1 MTMVKKR
8 VRRKKPEPINSPINL
23 CYDLGEMT
31 EEEVDSHFSV
41 GSVGEVSSIL
51 LRPAGARWLLV
62 LGHGAGA
69 GMRHPFMTALSREL
83 AAEKIATFR
92 YQFPY
97 MENRRKAP
105 DRPPTLTATVA
116 AATNAAHAAVP
127 ELPLLAGGKS
137 MGGRMT
143 STAAS
148 ENLIPEVRGLVFFG
162 FPLHPPKQ
170 PATKRGDHLAKVTQ
184 PMLFLQGTRDDL
196 ADLTLLKPICKKLD
210 DRVTLHI
217 IEGADHSFHVLKSS
231 GKSDAVVLRELA
243 HTTAEW
249 AASLK

>member
-1 MTMVKKR
+1 
-8 VRRKKPEPINSPINL
+8 
-23 CYDLGEMT
+23 MT
-31 EEEVDSHFSV
+31 EELDSRFAV
-41 GSVGEVSSIL
+41 GSVGDVSAIL
-51 LRPAGARWLLV
+51 VRPPDARWLLV

-69 GMRHPFMTALSREL
+69 GMRHPFMTALAREL

-116 AATNAAHAAVP
+116 AAVKAAHATAP

-148 ENLIPEVRGLVFFG
+148 ENLIPDVRGLVFFG

-196 ADLTLLKPICKKLD
+196 ADLLLLKPICKKLGKIA
-210 DRVTLHI
+210 TLHI
-217 IEGADHSFHVLKSS
+217 IEGADHSFHVLKSA
-231 GKSDAVVLRELA
+231 GKTDAEILSELA
-243 HTTAEW
+243 RTTAEW
-249 AASLK
+249 AGTLK

>member
-1 MTMVKKR
+1 M
-8 VRRKKPEPINSPINL
+8 S
-23 CYDLGEMT
+23 
-31 EEEVDSHFSV
+31 EELDSQFSV
-41 GSVGEVSSIL
+41 GNAGKVSSIL
-51 LRPAGARWLLV
+51 LRPPGARWLLV

-69 GMRHPFMTALSREL
+69 GMRHPFMTALSGEL

-97 MENRRKAP
+97 MENRRRAP
-105 DRPPTLTATVA
+105 DRPPILTATVA
-116 AATNAAHAAVP
+116 AAVQAAHAAAP
-127 ELPLLAGGKS
+127 DLPLLAGGKS

-148 ENLIPEVRGLVFFG
+148 ENLLDVPKVRGLVFFG

-196 ADLTLLKPICKKLD
+196 ADLKLLQPICKKLGSLA
-210 DRVTLHI
+210 TLHI
-217 IEGADHSFHVLKSS
+217 IDGADHSFHVLKSA
-231 GKSDAVVLRELA
+231 GKTDAEILRELA

-249 AASLK
+249 AATLK

>member
-1 MTMVKKR
+1 MVR
-8 VRRKKPEPINSPINL
+8 LPWVLQMPHRLPRLLL
-23 CYDLGEMT
+23 CSRQMS
-31 EEEVDSHFSV
+31 EELDSQFSV
-41 GSVGEVSSIL
+41 PNAGDVSSIL
-51 LRPAGARWLLV
+51 LRPDGARWLLV

-97 MENRRKAP
+97 MENRRRAP
-105 DRPPTLTATVA
+105 DRPPTLTATIA
-116 AATNAAHAAVP
+116 AAVQTAHAAVP

-148 ENLIPEVRGLVFFG
+148 EKLIPEVRGLVFFG
-162 FPLHPPKQ
+162 FPLHAPKH
-170 PATKRGDHLAKVTQ
+170 PATKRGDHLLKVTQ

-196 ADLTLLKPICKKLD
+196 ADLKLLTPICKELGKLA
-210 DRVTLHI
+210 TLHI

-231 GKSDAVVLRELA
+231 GKSDAETLRELA
-243 HTTAEW
+243 RTTGEW
-249 AASLK
+249 AAALK

>member
-1 MTMVKKR
+1 M
-8 VRRKKPEPINSPINL
+8 S
-23 CYDLGEMT
+23 
-31 EEEVDSHFSV
+31 EELDSHFLV
-41 GSVGEVSSIL
+41 PNAGEVSSIL
-51 LRPAGARWLLV
+51 IRPADARWLLV

-69 GMRHPFMTALSREL
+69 GMRHPFMSALSREL

-97 MENRRKAP
+97 MENRWKAP

-116 AATNAAHAAVP
+116 AAVQAAHAAAP

-148 ENLIPEVRGLVFFG
+148 ENLIPSVRGLVFFG

-170 PATKRGDHLAKVTQ
+170 PAAKRGDHLLEVTQ

-196 ADLTLLKPICKKLD
+196 ADLKLLKPICKKVGILA
-210 DRVTLHI
+210 TLHI
-217 IEGADHSFHVLKSS
+217 IDGADHSFHVLKSS
-231 GKSDAVVLRELA
+231 GKSDAEVLRELA

-249 AASLK
+249 AAGLK

>member
-1 MTMVKKR
+1 MGTKVAKPHSSICYA
-8 VRRKKPEPINSPINL
+8 VR
-23 CYDLGEMT
+23 EML
-31 EEEVDSHFSV
+31 EELASHFTV
-41 GSVGEVSSIL
+41 GNAGEVSSLLIL
-51 LRPAGARWLLV
+51 PRDARWLLV

-69 GMRHPFMTALSREL
+69 GMRHPFMGALSREL

-97 MENRRKAP
+97 MENGRKAP

-116 AATNAAHAAVP
+116 AATQAAHVAVP
-127 ELPLLAGGKS
+127 HLPLLAGGKS

-196 ADLTLLKPICKKLD
+196 AELKLLTPICRELGELA
-210 DRVTLHI
+210 TLHI
-217 IEGADHSFHVLKSS
+217 IEGADHSFHMLKSS
-231 GKSDAVVLRELA
+231 GKSDGEVLRELA

-249 AASLK
+249 AAALK

>member
-1 MTMVKKR
+1 MA
-8 VRRKKPEPINSPINL
+8 
-23 CYDLGEMT
+23 
-31 EEEVDSHFSV
+31 EELDSKFSV
-41 GSVGEVSSIL
+41 PSAGEVSSIL
-51 LRPAGARWLLV
+51 LLPADARWLLV

-69 GMRHPFMTALSREL
+69 GMRHPFMAALSRDL

-116 AATNAAHAAVP
+116 AAVHAAQAAAP
-127 ELPLLAGGKS
+127 DLPLLAGGKS

-148 ENLIPEVRGLVFFG
+148 ENLIPEARGLVFFG

-170 PATKRGDHLAKVTQ
+170 PATKRGDHLGKVEQ

-196 ADLTLLKPICKKLD
+196 ADLKLLTPICKKLG
-210 DRVTLHI
+210 DRTTLHVI
-217 IEGADHSFHVLKSS
+217 DGADHSFHVLKSS
-231 GKSDAVVLRELA
+231 GKSDGEILHELA

-249 AASLK
+249 AAALK

>member
-1 MTMVKKR
+1 M
-8 VRRKKPEPINSPINL
+8 L
-23 CYDLGEMT
+23 
-31 EEEVDSHFSV
+31 EELASHFTV
-41 GSVGEVSSIL
+41 GNAGEVSSL
-51 LRPAGARWLLV
+51 LMLPRGARWLLV

-69 GMRHPFMTALSREL
+69 GMRHPFMSALSREL
-83 AAEKIATFR
+83 AAEKIGTFR

-97 MENRRKAP
+97 IENGRKAP
-105 DRPPTLTATVA
+105 DRPSTLTATIA
-116 AATNAAHAAVP
+116 AATQAAHAAAP

-196 ADLTLLKPICKKLD
+196 ADLTLLKPICKKLG
-210 DRVTLHI
+210 DRATLQI

-231 GKSDAVVLRELA
+231 GKSDAEILRGLA
-243 HTTAEW
+243 HTTTEW
-249 AASLK
+249 AKSLK

>member
-1 MTMVKKR
+1 MT
-8 VRRKKPEPINSPINL
+8 
-23 CYDLGEMT
+23 
-31 EEEVDSHFSV
+31 EEVDSHFSV
-41 GSVGEVSSIL
+41 GSAGEVSSIL
-51 LRPAGARWLLV
+51 LRPADARWLLV

-69 GMRHPFMTALSREL
+69 GMRHPFMSALSREL
-83 AAEKIATFR
+83 AAERIATFR

-97 MENRRKAP
+97 MENRRRAP

-116 AATNAAHAAVP
+116 AATQAAHAAAP

-143 STAAS
+143 SNAAS
-148 ENLIPEVRGLVFFG
+148 ENLIPEVLGLVFFG

-196 ADLTLLKPICKKLD
+196 ADLTLLKPICKKLG
-210 DRVTLHI
+210 DRATLHI

-231 GKSDAVVLRELA
+231 GKSDANVLRELA

>member
-1 MTMVKKR
+1 MA
-8 VRRKKPEPINSPINL
+8 
-23 CYDLGEMT
+23 
-31 EEEVDSHFSV
+31 EELDSKFGV
-41 GSVGEVSSIL
+41 PNAGEVSSIL
-51 LRPAGARWLLV
+51 LRPDDAQWLLV

-69 GMRHPFMTALSREL
+69 GMRHPFMGALSREL
-83 AAEKIATFR
+83 ATEQIATFR

-116 AATNAAHAAVP
+116 AAVRAAHAAVP

-170 PATKRGDHLAKVTQ
+170 PATKRGDHLLKVEQ
-184 PMLFLQGTRDDL
+184 PMLLLQGTRDDL
-196 ADLTLLKPICKKLD
+196 ADLKLLKPICKKLGKLA
-210 DRVTLHI
+210 TLHI
-217 IEGADHSFHVLKSS
+217 IDGVDHSFHVLKSS
-231 GKSDAVVLRELA
+231 GKSDAKILRDLA
-243 HTTAEW
+243 RTTAEW
-249 AASLK
+249 AANLN

>member
-1 MTMVKKR
+1 MA
-8 VRRKKPEPINSPINL
+8 
-23 CYDLGEMT
+23 
-31 EEEVDSHFSV
+31 EEFVSHFAVPNS
-41 GSVGEVSSIL
+41 GEVSSL
-51 LRPAGARWLLV
+51 LISPQGARWLLV

-69 GMRHPFMTALSREL
+69 GMRHPFMGALAREL

-116 AATNAAHAAVP
+116 AAVQAAHAAAP
-127 ELPLLAGGKS
+127 DLPLLAGGKS

-196 ADLTLLKPICKKLD
+196 ADLKLLKPICKKLGKLA
-210 DRVTLHI
+210 TLHI

-231 GKSDAVVLRELA
+231 GKSDAEILRELA

>member
-1 MTMVKKR
+1 M
-8 VRRKKPEPINSPINL
+8 S
-23 CYDLGEMT
+23 
-31 EEEVDSHFSV
+31 EELDSRFPV

-51 LRPAGARWLLV
+51 FRPDDAQWLLV
-62 LGHGAGA
+62 LAHGAGA
-69 GMRHPFMTALSREL
+69 GMRHPFMTALAREL

-116 AATNAAHAAVP
+116 AAVQAARAAAP
-127 ELPLLAGGKS
+127 GLPILAGGKS

-148 ENLIPEVRGLVFFG
+148 ENLIPDVRGLVFFG

-196 ADLTLLKPICKKLD
+196 ADLTLLKPICKKLGKLA
-210 DRVTLHI
+210 TLHVI
-217 IEGADHSFHVLKSS
+217 DGADHSFHVLKSS
-231 GKSDAVVLRELA
+231 GTTDAEVLRGLA
-243 HTTAEW
+243 RTTAEW
-249 AASLK
+249 AAGL

>member
-1 MTMVKKR
+1 M
-8 VRRKKPEPINSPINL
+8 S
-23 CYDLGEMT
+23 
-31 EEEVDSHFSV
+31 EEFDSQFSV
-41 GSVGEVSSIL
+41 SNAGEVSSIL
-51 LRPAGARWLLV
+51 LRPPDARWLLV

-83 AAEKIATFR
+83 GAEKIATFR

-105 DRPPTLTATVA
+105 DRPPTLTSTVA
-116 AATNAAHAAVP
+116 AAVKAAHSAAP

-148 ENLIPEVRGLVFFG
+148 ESLIPEVRGLVFFG

-170 PATKRGDHLAKVTQ
+170 PATKRGEHLAKVEQ

-196 ADLTLLKPICKKLD
+196 ADLKLLKPICKKLG
-210 DRVTLHI
+210 DRATLHI

-231 GKSDAVVLRELA
+231 GKSDAEILRGLA
-243 HTTAEW
+243 HMTAEW
-249 AASLK
+249 AATLP

>member
-1 MTMVKKR
+1 MA
-8 VRRKKPEPINSPINL
+8 
-23 CYDLGEMT
+23 
-31 EEEVDSHFSV
+31 EEFVSHFAVPS
-41 GSVGEVSSIL
+41 SGEVSSL
-51 LRPAGARWLLV
+51 LMRPQDARWLLV

-69 GMRHPFMTALSREL
+69 GMRHPFMGAVAREL

-105 DRPPTLTATVA
+105 DRPPTLTATVTA
-116 AATNAAHAAVP
+116 AVQAAHAAAP
-127 ELPLLAGGKS
+127 DLPLLAGGKS

-196 ADLTLLKPICKKLD
+196 ADLKLLKPICKKLGKLA
-210 DRVTLHI
+210 TLHI

-231 GKSDAVVLRELA
+231 GKSDAEILRELA
-243 HTTAEW
+243 HITAEW
-249 AASLK
+249 AATLK

>member
-1 MTMVKKR
+1 M
-8 VRRKKPEPINSPINL
+8 I
-23 CYDLGEMT
+23 
-31 EEEVDSHFSV
+31 EELDSHFPV
-41 GSVGEVSSIL
+41 GSVGEVSAIL
-51 LRPAGARWLLV
+51 LRPADARWLLV

-69 GMRHPFMTALSREL
+69 GMRHPFMGALAREL

-116 AATNAAHAAVP
+116 AAVRAAHAAAP

-137 MGGRMT
+137 MSGRMT

-148 ENLIPEVRGLVFFG
+148 ENLIPDVLGLVFFG

-196 ADLTLLKPICKKLD
+196 ADLTLLKPICKKLGKLA
-210 DRVTLHI
+210 TLHI
-217 IEGADHSFHVLKSS
+217 IEGADHSFHVLKSA
-231 GKSDAVVLRELA
+231 GTTDDEVLRGLA
-243 HTTAEW
+243 RTTAEW
-249 AASLK
+249 AAEFK